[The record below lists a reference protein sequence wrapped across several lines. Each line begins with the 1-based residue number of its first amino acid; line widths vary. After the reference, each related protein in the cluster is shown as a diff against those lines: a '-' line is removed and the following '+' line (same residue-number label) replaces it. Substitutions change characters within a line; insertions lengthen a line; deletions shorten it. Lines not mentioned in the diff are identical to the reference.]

1 MARIVYERTN
11 FGQAALRT
19 IQQANAICAQYAAQG
34 LDLTLRQLYYQ
45 FVSRDLIPNRQSEY
59 KKLGDVINKA
69 RLSGLLDWDYIVDRT
84 RNLRDLAH
92 WENPAEIV
100 EAVSNQ
106 FRTDRWASQP
116 TRVEVWVEKDAL
128 IGVLDGVCRQEDV
141 PYFSCRGYTSQTE
154 VWGAAQRLGQYVDAG
169 QNVAIIHLGDHDP
182 SGIDMTRDIT
192 DRIRNFMTQDF
203 LNAHP
208 NHPMFQGD
216 SVMVR
221 TIMEAMADN
230 CDGRG
235 PIEVRRIALNYDQ
248 VEEYEPPPNP
258 AKLTDSRAQGYIREH
273 GDESWEL
280 DALEPTVLIDLIR
293 ENIESF
299 RDEEAWDEA
308 THEMERHKSQLSDI
322 SDNWTE
328 VVEWL
333 ESHGEAS

>member
-1 MARIVYERTN
+1 MARIVYEKTN
-11 FGQAALRT
+11 FGPAALRT

-45 FVSRDLIPNRQSEY
+45 FVSRDLIPNKQSEY

-84 RNLRDLAH
+84 RNLRELAH
-92 WENPAEIV
+92 WEDPAEIV
-100 EAVSNQ
+100 EVVSRQ
-106 FRTDRWASQP
+106 FRTDRWATQP

-128 IGVLDGVCRQEDV
+128 IGVLEGVCNREDV
-141 PYFSCRGYTSQTE
+141 PFFSCRGYTSQTE
-154 VWGAAQRLGQYVDAG
+154 VWGAAQRLGQYVEAG

-192 DRIRNFMTQDF
+192 TRIRNFMTQDY
-203 LNAHP
+203 LNAHGSDFP
-208 NHPMFQGD
+208 EG
-216 SVMVR
+216 SVKVR
-221 TIMEAMADN
+221 DILTAMADH

-235 PIEVRRIALNYDQ
+235 PIEIRRIALNWDQ
-248 VEEYEPPPNP
+248 VEEYQPPPNP
-258 AKLTDSRAQGYIREH
+258 TKMSDSRSAGYLAEY

-280 DALEPTVLIDLIR
+280 DALEPNVLIGLIT
-293 ENIESF
+293 EAIESF
-299 RDEEAWDEA
+299 RDEEAWGEA
-308 THEMERHKSQLSDI
+308 SVEMARHKAQLSDI
-322 SDNWTE
+322 SDNWRE